1 MLLLWGRLSVRMPK
15 TLEAIGRLALL
26 AALPFLWRKV
36 TVIEYFSMGVT
47 IAFGEFHDNIC
58 LFGYLGSKAKNSL
71 SRARLAQEG
80 QLKGCANPSKRGD
93 KS

>member
-1 MLLLWGRLSVRMPK
+1 
-15 TLEAIGRLALL
+15 
-26 AALPFLWRKV
+26 
-36 TVIEYFSMGVT
+36 MGVT

-93 KS
+93 KSWEAEGIERSGQVWENFRKLS